1 MSEILKF
8 GVFEV
13 DPRAGELRKHG
24 MKQKLAGQP
33 MQLLVALLE
42 RPQEVVT
49 RLELRREIWPENVSL
64 DYDLALKKAVNRARE
79 ALGDSAE
86 SPRFIETIPRKGYRF
101 LAPVTLVHRT
111 NGTRRRIE
119 RGASLPQ
126 LGGDTN
132 MGGGE
137 FRVASYAGVSAEREI
152 ALWRYLAIALA
163 VALAAIVAIAWLT
176 YGRTARPFQ
185 ARALLAAP
193 DSQHVMNDTGG
204 VLTRCVLNFRLY
216 QQAAVRLGVLQVRRS
231 QSTLSKKS

>member
-1 MSEILKF
+1 MSQILKF

-13 DPRAGELRKHG
+13 DPRSGELRKHG

-49 RLELRREIWPENVSL
+49 RLELRRAIWPENVSL

-79 ALGDSAE
+79 ALGDSAD

-101 LAPVTLVHRT
+101 LAPVTLANGT
-111 NGTRRRIE
+111 NGTRRSFE
-119 RGASLPQ
+119 RGAAFSPI
-126 LGGDTN
+126 GGDTK

-163 VALAAIVAIAWLT
+163 VALATIVAIAWLT

-193 DSQHVMNDTGG
+193 DSQHVTNDSGLRTDA
-204 VLTRCVLNFRLY
+204 LRAEFCAY
-216 QQAAVRLGVLQVRRS
+216 QQAAVGLYVLQVWRG
-231 QSTLSKKS
+231 

>member
-1 MSEILKF
+1 MSQILKF

-13 DPRAGELRKHG
+13 DPQAGELRKHG
-24 MKQKLAGQP
+24 MRQKLAGQP

-49 RLELRREIWPENVSL
+49 RAELRRAIWPENVSL

-101 LAPVTLVHRT
+101 LAPVTPVNRA
-111 NGTRRRIE
+111 NDTRRIFE
-119 RGASLPQ
+119 RVAAFPPLNGDASA
-126 LGGDTN
+126 
-132 MGGGE
+132 GGGE
-137 FRVASYAGVSAEREI
+137 FHVVSYAGANAEREI

-163 VALAAIVAIAWLT
+163 VALAAVVAIAWVT

-185 ARALLAAP
+185 AGASMQRVNSWNTDLLPANEIRTLAVCTRAP
-193 DSQHVMNDTGG
+193 ISE
-204 VLTRCVLNFRLY
+204 
-216 QQAAVRLGVLQVRRS
+216 
-231 QSTLSKKS
+231 

>member
-1 MSEILKF
+1 MSQILKF

-13 DPRAGELRKHG
+13 DPRSGELRKNG
-24 MKQKLAGQP
+24 MRQKLAGQP

-49 RLELRREIWPENVSL
+49 RAELRRAIWPENVSL

-101 LAPVTLVHRT
+101 LAPVTLVNRA
-111 NGTRRRIE
+111 NGNRRSVE
-119 RGASLPQ
+119 RGAAFPP
-126 LGGDTN
+126 LGGDASV
-132 MGGGE
+132 GGGE

-163 VALAAIVAIAWLT
+163 VALAAIVAIALLT

-185 ARALLAAP
+185 ASASMISTDCQPLNEFGRRTEAVQQ
-193 DSQHVMNDTGG
+193 S
-204 VLTRCVLNFRLY
+204 VLGLH
-216 QQAAVRLGVLQVRRS
+216 VLQVRRVS
-231 QSTLSKKS
+231 RLFQGRS

>member
-86 SPRFIETIPRKGYRF
+86 SPRSILRRVPFVRCTS
-101 LAPVTLVHRT
+101 VT
-111 NGTRRRIE
+111 
-119 RGASLPQ
+119 GARNL
-126 LGGDTN
+126 
-132 MGGGE
+132 
-137 FRVASYAGVSAEREI
+137 
-152 ALWRYLAIALA
+152 
-163 VALAAIVAIAWLT
+163 
-176 YGRTARPFQ
+176 
-185 ARALLAAP
+185 
-193 DSQHVMNDTGG
+193 
-204 VLTRCVLNFRLY
+204 
-216 QQAAVRLGVLQVRRS
+216 
-231 QSTLSKKS
+231 